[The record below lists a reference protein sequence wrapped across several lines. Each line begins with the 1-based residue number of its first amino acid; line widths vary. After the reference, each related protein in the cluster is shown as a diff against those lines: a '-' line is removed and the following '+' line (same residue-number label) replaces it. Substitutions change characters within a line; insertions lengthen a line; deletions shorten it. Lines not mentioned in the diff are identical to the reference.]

1 MHAGD
6 IPSAKPATRRPGESR
21 KTVIASSKITDVR
34 MLQEFYERGKLDGKP
49 CRATYVLSGL
59 IEEKNSAGKVGP
71 VDRGDLPTSDSS
83 PVPKESI
90 AGEEHVKT
98 ILLVDEDD
106 LDGKT
111 GLERRLTF

>member
-1 MHAGD
+1 
-6 IPSAKPATRRPGESR
+6 
-21 KTVIASSKITDVR
+21 
-34 MLQEFYERGKLDGKP
+34 
-49 CRATYVLSGL
+49 
-59 IEEKNSAGKVGP
+59 
-71 VDRGDLPTSDSS
+71 
-83 PVPKESI
+83 VPKESI